1 MILSCGGIKEKHH
14 YESKG
19 KLYGIIPFAHCDTDC
34 PYMEGTCISHCS
46 YLQINQRACLRA
58 VYGEKERIKITNKIE
73 AEIIIRGIE
82 DLVKKGQILTDK
94 QKSDYEFAKMFLNGI
109 KKRRGE

>member
-19 KLYGIIPFAHCDTDC
+19 KLYGIIPFAHCDTD
-34 PYMEGTCISHCS
+34 CS